1 MHRALEIPEIPPM
14 IVSHFDPDN
23 YELGSGENVD
33 SPTLA
38 ALARCRVFHEAAVNQ
53 LWKKQETLVNLIR
66 CLPEDISNIKDF
78 EESDLV
84 FHRPPIPSDWER
96 ADYYGRRVK
105 ICTIDEVLLHD
116 LAAVMKLLRYRG
128 ANNYLL
134 PNLVELHW
142 VPTFTDA
149 LLDIDRVL
157 GPRLSHLSMIL
168 LSGKLVE
175 QFLATISRTR
185 PSLTSIQLQA
195 NIDSVDVVI
204 LSRFVCAFP
213 TLASLHLTSAIDAD
227 AILHLGKLGGFKSLT
242 FDMSDASVLPGG
254 LPRGQL
260 FQDLSAFAFT
270 GLSGEGL
277 SLDRVT
283 RLVQSSGRSPLTS
296 FKIDFISLPSA
307 TSLEALFC
315 ALSEHCSRDALHTIE
330 ITFSSIQ
337 IPDTKSLVSSRGW
350 THLLLFPNLSSVQL
364 LYPYRFDNEDMH
376 AMATAWPKLEA
387 LELMSPRQN
396 DPSITLRALLSF
408 AKHCPKLESLQ
419 ICLDA
424 RAVPSLALDDDP
436 YPLHPALRRLFMEES
451 LITHAKAVAASISCL
466 FPNISF
472 VHSSDPVGPGGDD
485 DDPEFAAQ

>member
-1 MHRALEIPEIPPM
+1 M
-14 IVSHFDPDN
+14 IVSHFNPDN
-23 YELGSGENVD
+23 YELGSEENID

-66 CLPEDISNIKDF
+66 CLPEDISNIKDL

-84 FHRPPIPSDWER
+84 FHRAPIASDWREPITTPP
-96 ADYYGRRVK
+96 

-116 LAAVMKLLRYRG
+116 LAA
-128 ANNYLL
+128 
-134 PNLVELHW
+134 PHW
-142 VPTFTDA
+142 EPTFTDA
-149 LLDIDRVL
+149 LLDIDLVL

-175 QFLATISRTR
+175 QFLATISHTR

-227 AILHLGKLGGFKSLT
+227 AILRLGKLGGFKSFT
-242 FDMSDASVLPGG
+242 FDMRDASFLPAG

-260 FQDLSAFAFT
+260 FQDLSTFAFT
-270 GLSGEGL
+270 GLSGDGT

-283 RLVQSSGRSPLTS
+283 SLVQSWDRSPLTS
-296 FKIDFISLPSA
+296 FKIELESSPSA
-307 TSLEALFC
+307 TSLEALFR

-330 ITFSSIQ
+330 ITLTQ
-337 IPDTKSLVSSRGW
+337 SLVSSRGW
-350 THLLLFPNLSSVQL
+350 TYLLLFPNLSSVQL

-376 AMATAWPKLEA
+376 CLATAWPKLET
-387 LELMSPRQN
+387 LELTSPRQN
-396 DPSITLRALLSF
+396 DPSITLPRLALLRKPLF
-408 AKHCPKLESLQ
+408 AWTLEASHLSLW
-419 ICLDA
+419 
-424 RAVPSLALDDDP
+424 DDDP
-436 YPLHPALRRLFMEES
+436 YPLHPTLRRLFMEES
-451 LITHAKAVAASISCL
+451 PITHAKAVAAFISCL

-472 VHSSDPVGPGGDD
+472 VHSSDPVAPGGNDD
-485 DDPEFAAQ
+485 DAGLCCAMQAVGVVG